1 MHTYPYVRKSIE
13 MFVYYVLHEQHDIIC
28 TFPAGRLLRAL
39 YNKFEKMK
47 MYVNE
52 NTNGLYV

>member
-1 MHTYPYVRKSIE
+1 MHTYRYVRKRIE
-13 MFVYYVLHEQHDIIC
+13 MFVYYVLHEQQDIIC
-28 TFPAGRLLRAL
+28 TFPTVRLLRAL

-47 MYVNE
+47 MYVSE